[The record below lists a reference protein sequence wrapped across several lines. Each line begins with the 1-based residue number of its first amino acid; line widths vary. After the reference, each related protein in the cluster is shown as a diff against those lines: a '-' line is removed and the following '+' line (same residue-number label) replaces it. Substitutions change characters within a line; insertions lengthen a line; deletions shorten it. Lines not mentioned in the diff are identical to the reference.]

1 MPTPIV
7 ADPNVFFSY
16 FLAGLASAGVPKG
29 TNCESWASHAKD
41 AWHQHR
47 KLVDWVS
54 SGQDAKDYAAREAKI
69 KADADA
75 LTLLEMQDAEN
86 ARLVYEKAVKA
97 HGEKA
102 PVMAAK

>member
-16 FLAGLASAGVPKG
+16 FLAGLAAAGVPKG

-47 KLVDWVS
+47 KLVEWVN
-54 SGQDAKDYAAREAKI
+54 SGQDARDYAAREAKI
-69 KADADA
+69 KQEADDA
-75 LTLLEMQDAEN
+75 AELEASDAAA
-86 ARLVYEKAVKA
+86 ARMLREKAEKA

-102 PVMAAK
+102 PALAAK